1 MYTRPSSPQ
10 SIGGVLDDAVRL
22 YRESFLKTLPL
33 SVAASVAIS
42 LPAMLLPRVPRQPGP
57 QSLQAMMQIASS
69 PTYWLTYLVGL
80 LAYAVI
86 YAALIVIV
94 NDLASG
100 RQADLPAALRVGLER
115 LPSMIGAFILIGLMV
130 GAGLMVLI
138 IPGIYLWGIFQLTGF
153 PLILDRERVGA
164 SLSESRRLIKGHWWR
179 ASIVVTVVIIMAIVL
194 EMILSF
200 FAGLLVGILHFQA
213 QGVMTLIQVFNIA
226 ANALVMTLPLAGGL
240 ALYHD
245 LKLRNQGDDLAA
257 RVEALAAH

>member
-42 LPAMLLPRVPRQPGP
+42 LPAMLLPRMPYQTGP
-57 QSLQAMMQIASS
+57 QGLQAMMRIASS

-94 NDLASG
+94 NDMGSG
-100 RQADLPAALRVGLER
+100 RQANLPAALRVGLER
-115 LPSMIGAFILIGLMV
+115 LPSVIGAFILIGLMV
-130 GAGLMVLI
+130 GVGLMLLLV
-138 IPGIYLWGIFQLTGF
+138 PGIYLWGIFQLTGF

-179 ASIVVTVVIIMAIVL
+179 ASIIVTVVIVMAVVL
-194 EMILSF
+194 EMILTF
-200 FAGLLVGILHFQA
+200 FAGLLVGIFHWQA
-213 QGVMTLIQVFNIA
+213 QGVMTLIQIFNIA
-226 ANALVMTLPLAGGL
+226 ANALVLTLPLAGGL

>member
-33 SVAASVAIS
+33 CVAASVAIS
-42 LPAMLLPRVPRQPGP
+42 LPAMLLPRTPFQPGP

-69 PTYWLTYLVGL
+69 PTYWLTYLVCL

-94 NDLASG
+94 NDMGSG
-100 RQADLPAALRVGLER
+100 RQANLPAALRVGLQR
-115 LPSMIGAFILIGLMV
+115 LPSVVGAFILIGLMV
-130 GAGLMVLI
+130 GAGLMLLV

-153 PLILDRERVGA
+153 PLILDGERVGA
-164 SLSESRRLIKGHWWR
+164 SLSQSRRLVKGHWWR
-179 ASIVVTVVIIMAIVL
+179 ATTIVTVVIIMAIVL
-194 EMILSF
+194 EMILTF
-200 FAGLLVGILHFQA
+200 FAGLLVGIFRWQA
-213 QGVMTLIQVFNIA
+213 QGVMTLIQIFNIL
-226 ANALVMTLPLAGGL
+226 ANALVLTLPLAGGL